1 MSHLAHLLDTKNGHG
16 SYLHQ
21 NFILWY
27 FQIVVTIID
36 DCDNVQFLQYI
47 GCLEGK
53 LSCAIKYF
61 WMFLWYLNDS

>member
-36 DCDNVQFLQYI
+36 DCDNVQRLA
-47 GCLEGK
+47 LNTDVSSK
-53 LSCAIKYF
+53 DPMYF
-61 WMFLWYLNDS
+61 IPKV